1 MTTQAAGMDIA
12 ATEIKEG
19 ARVVP
24 GPEMIPMSQKIAFGL
39 GMLANQ
45 LFPAALGIFMVILVQ
60 SLGMSPFLWG
70 LIFFLPKLV
79 DAITDPLMGYISDR
93 TESRWGKRRPYIF
106 IGAIVAGISYIAM
119 WQLSAEN
126 SQMYN
131 FWYFLAWSIVFTLGL
146 TIFAAPYVALGYEMS
161 KDYHE
166 RTRLM
171 AVAQWI
177 GQWAWVIAPWFWII
191 LYDPDWFPSATEGA
205 RTLSIYVGL
214 FCMALAMV
222 PAIFCRSAHSVDD
235 GIGRDGANASL
246 GDRFRDL
253 FRGISITFRN
263 KPFQKICIAT
273 FFIFNAFN
281 CVAGFAFFIIV
292 YYMHAGDPV
301 AAGNWP
307 AMFGSVSALCT
318 CFLVIPVVNWMA
330 QRYGKHQTFL
340 MTQTMSLLGYAMF
353 WWSFS
358 PENPF
363 LMLVPIPL
371 YVFGIGGLFTLMM
384 SMTADV
390 CDMDELETHERREG
404 LFGAIYWWMVKFGG
418 AFAGLLSGLI
428 LGTVGF
434 DQSVTV
440 QSDSALA
447 GLRAAFI
454 LVPVTGTLIGI
465 WVMRNY
471 DLDETR
477 VREIRAELDA
487 RAKSGSQL

>member
-1 MTTQAAGMDIA
+1 MTTEAVALHIP
-12 ATEIKEG
+12 TETPSVG
-19 ARVVP
+19 
-24 GPEMIPMSQKIAFGL
+24 IPMSQKVAFGL

-45 LFPAALGIFMVILVQ
+45 MFPAALGIFMVILVQ
-60 SLGMSPFLWG
+60 GLGMSPILWG

-106 IGAIVAGISYIAM
+106 IGAIVAGLSYMAM
-119 WQLSAEN
+119 WQLSAED

-131 FWYFLAWSIVFTLGL
+131 FWYFLAWSIVFFIGM
-146 TIFAAPYVALGYEMS
+146 TIFSVPYVAMGYEMS

-191 LYDPDWFPSATEGA
+191 LYDPNWFASAAEGA
-205 RTLSIYVGL
+205 RTVSIYVGSA
-214 FCMALAMV
+214 CMALAMV
-222 PAIFCRSAHSVDD
+222 PAIFCYSEDSTGNDSGAEEAQRSLADTFMDLFH
-235 GIGRDGANASL
+235 GIG
-246 GDRFRDL
+246 
-253 FRGISITFRN
+253 ITLKN

-273 FFIFNAFN
+273 FCIFNAYN

-292 YYMHAGDPV
+292 YYMNAGDPV

-307 AMFGSVSALCT
+307 AIFGSVSALCT

-330 QRYGKHQTFL
+330 QRYGKRQTFL
-340 MTQTMSLLGYAMF
+340 ITQSLSLAGYAMF
-353 WWSFS
+353 WWSFT
-358 PENPF
+358 PENPY
-363 LMLVPIPL
+363 LMIVPIPL
-371 YVFGIGGLFTLMM
+371 FVFGIGGLFTLMM
-384 SMTADV
+384 SMTADI
-390 CDMDELETHERREG
+390 CDLDELETHERREG
-404 LFGAIYWWMVKFGG
+404 LFGAIYWWMVKFGA

-428 LGTVGF
+428 LSVVGF
-434 DQSVTV
+434 DQTLTV

-454 LVPVTGTLIGI
+454 LVPATGTLIGI
-465 WVMRNY
+465 WVMRSY
-471 DLDETR
+471 ELDETR
-477 VREIRAELDA
+477 AREIREALDA
-487 RAKSGSQL
+487 RAV